1 MGNEYLF
8 ITLAEAN
15 IETMKGLAVKK
26 ILTFCPHCFHTL
38 KHEYPQFG
46 GQFEVIHY
54 TQFLGDL
61 LSQGRLK
68 LTKPIDKVITYHD
81 SCYLGRGNELYDLP
95 RRIIQSIPGLRLV
108 EMERHRDRSFCC
120 GAGGGRMWM
129 EEHIGTRINQARTDQ
144 AIQTGAALVGTAC
157 PYCLTMLADGIKE
170 KGKEESMAAFDL
182 IELVSQSME

>member
-1 MGNEYLF
+1 
-8 ITLAEAN
+8 
-15 IETMKGLAVKK
+15 
-26 ILTFCPHCFHTL
+26 
-38 KHEYPQFG
+38 
-46 GQFEVIHY
+46 
-54 TQFLGDL
+54 
-61 LSQGRLK
+61 
-68 LTKPIDKVITYHD
+68 
-81 SCYLGRGNELYDLP
+81 
-95 RRIIQSIPGLRLV
+95 
-108 EMERHRDRSFCC
+108 MERHRDRSFCC